1 MSKLTPP
8 EPDTHVVR
16 VTREPRPDG
25 GAVYTVTVD
34 VNSEEVIASGA
45 ELEGVSPG
53 VPGRVERPHT
63 TGRARPGARHLG
75 RGVSPVDGELMRARH
90 RRSVAV
96 GN

>member
-53 VPGRVERPHT
+53 YLVASSVHIRLAALA
-63 TGRARPGARHLG
+63 RALDTLDAACPPSM
-75 RGVSPVDGELMRARH
+75 V
-90 RRSVAV
+90 
-96 GN
+96 N